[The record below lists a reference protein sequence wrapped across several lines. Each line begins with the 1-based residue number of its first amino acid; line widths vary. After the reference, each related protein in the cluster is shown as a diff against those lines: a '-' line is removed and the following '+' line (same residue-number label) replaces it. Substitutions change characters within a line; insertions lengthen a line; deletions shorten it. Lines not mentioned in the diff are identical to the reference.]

1 MVSAVPSSHLLL
13 HWRSYGGGL
22 RRVKA
27 CRYRGGSIRVSECNI
42 LTRTLLLDLD
52 GTLVNS
58 VPDLAAALN
67 RLMAS
72 RGLATFG
79 EPEVALMVG
88 DGVAKLIERA
98 FAARNRTPDERAIA
112 DYSSDYAK
120 HAAVETRPYPGVPE
134 TLRALAEEGWKFAVC
149 TNKPEAAARLLL
161 RALGLAEYFAAIGG
175 GDSFPVRK
183 PDPAHLL
190 ATLKAADG
198 TPGHAVMAGDHAN
211 DVAAAHGAGVKCI
224 FAAWGYG
231 PMAMAADAE
240 AVAQDF
246 PEMAS
251 IARRMLD
258 RG

>member
-1 MVSAVPSSHLLL
+1 MA
-13 HWRSYGGGL
+13 
-22 RRVKA
+22 
-27 CRYRGGSIRVSECNI
+27 
-42 LTRTLLLDLD
+42 RTLLLDLD

-72 RGLATFG
+72 RGLATFSQ
-79 EPEVALMVG
+79 PEVALMVG

-98 FAARNRTPDERAIA
+98 FAARGRTPDERAIA
-112 DYSSDYAK
+112 DYSADYAE

-134 TLRALAEEGWKFAVC
+134 TLGALAGEGWKLAVC
-149 TNKPEAAARLLL
+149 TNKPERAARVLLH
-161 RALGLAEYFAAIGG
+161 ALGLVELFAAIGG

-190 ATLKAADG
+190 ATLRAAGG
-198 TPGHAVMAGDHAN
+198 TPEQAVMAGDHAN
-211 DVAAAHGAGVKCI
+211 DVAAAQGAGVRCI

-231 PMAMAADAE
+231 PPAMAAGAE

-246 PEMAS
+246 PGMAA
-251 IARRMLD
+251 IARRLLD
-258 RG
+258 